1 MGKLAVEVV
10 RFVETAVGVAAA
22 VDFAQ
27 GVDVDVGV
35 DLGGIDALVAEHFLH
50 VTDVGSAPVHVGGAT
65 VSPQMT
71 GAGFVDA
78 AAFEEFFDPVAKVG
92 GADACAVA
100 AEEEGGLM
108 AAAAATLVRAH
119 IHEINQ

>member
-1 MGKLAVEVV
+1 
-10 RFVETAVGVAAA
+10 
-22 VDFAQ
+22 
-27 GVDVDVGV
+27 
-35 DLGGIDALVAEHFLH
+35 
-50 VTDVGSAPVHVGGAT
+50 
-65 VSPQMT
+65 MT

-78 AAFEEFFDPVAKVG
+78 AAFDEFFDPVAQVG
-92 GADACAVA
+92 GADARAVA